1 MLVSSIK
8 WLALEFR
15 SFGAVLI
22 EIKTT
27 IESTFLAGT
36 HKKTIC

>member
-1 MLVSSIK
+1 MLVYSIK

-15 SFGAVLI
+15 PFVAVGI

-27 IESTFLAGT
+27 IESTFLACNT
-36 HKKTIC
+36 